1 MKLVDEL
8 ISSEVV
14 YTGRVVTLR
23 VDTVML
29 PDGRITTR
37 EVVAHRG
44 AVAIVPVLED
54 GRAVLIRQYRRAAD
68 AVLLEVPAGTLE
80 EGEHPEDCAYR
91 ELAEETGY
99 RARSMTKLFQQFL
112 APGYSAEILH
122 VYLAEG
128 LVSGQQSF
136 DDDESIEVHPV
147 LLADVPGMIS
157 RGEIVDAKT
166 IAALLMT
173 IYLRQSESH

>member
-37 EVVAHRG
+37 EVIAHRG
-44 AVAIVPVLED
+44 AVAIVPLLD
-54 GRAVLIRQYRRAAD
+54 NGRVVLIRQYRRAAD
-68 AVLLEVPAGTLE
+68 SVLLEVPAGTLE
-80 EGEHPEDCAYR
+80 EGEYPEDCAYR

-99 RARSMTKLFQQFL
+99 RTGKMTKLFHQFL

-122 VYLAEG
+122 VYLAES
-128 LVSGQQSF
+128 LVTGKKSF
-136 DDDESIEVHPV
+136 DDDENIEVLPV
-147 LLADVPGMIS
+147 MLSDVPGMIS
-157 RGEIVDAKT
+157 RGEIADAKS

-173 IYLRQSESH
+173 IHLKQQ

>member
-37 EVVAHRG
+37 EVIAHRG
-44 AVAIVPVLED
+44 AVSIVPLLDD
-54 GRAVLIRQYRRAAD
+54 GHVVLIRQYRRAAD

-91 ELAEETGY
+91 ELTEETGY
-99 RARSMTKLFQQFL
+99 RARTITRLFQQFL

-128 LVSGQQSF
+128 LVPGKQSF

-147 LLADVPGMIS
+147 MLSEVPGMIS
-157 RGEIVDAKT
+157 RGEIADAKS

-173 IYLRQSESH
+173 IHLKQQG